1 MESREGGNACRTA
14 TGMGEKR
21 SNEWKTDPHFGPLD
35 LPLVPVALIPTPF
48 CLQKV
53 EDTRQGEV
61 LAILRWR
68 RRDALALARL
78 AVWALLL
85 GRWALASL
93 QVGWRWR
100 HLERAKHGDLD
111 CLWMVNVGRALLVV
125 RWSSGI
131 ILGVVS
137 TVELMK
143 HVALLGCGEGILR
156 VLLALLRVLL
166 LLRLRRGLEV
176 QEEAGR
182 GEHCPWRRAETC
194 QMWKQPRAQ
203 LSVRVELRVL
213 VEADDNGDKEKKE
226 PTQSSAPL
234 TPDTATQRCT

>member
-1 MESREGGNACRTA
+1 MSTVHTIAQDVDMASQE
-14 TGMGEKR
+14 GEKKHAEHKDER
-21 SNEWKTDPHFGPLD
+21 ATRIEGETKRRTDPHFGPLD
-35 LPLVPVALIPTPF
+35 LPLVSVALIPTPF
-48 CLQKV
+48 RLQKV

-61 LAILRWR
+61 LAVLRRR

-78 AVWALLL
+78 AVLVLLL
-85 GRWALASL
+85 GRTLISL
-93 QVGWRWR
+93 QVGLRWR

-125 RWSSGI
+125 GRSSGI

-143 HVALLGCGEGILR
+143 HVALLGGSEGILR

-166 LLRLRRGLEV
+166 LLGLRRGLEV

-182 GEHCPWRRAETC
+182 GEHCPGRRAETC
-194 QMWKQPRAQ
+194 YM
-203 LSVRVELRVL
+203 
-213 VEADDNGDKEKKE
+213 
-226 PTQSSAPL
+226 
-234 TPDTATQRCT
+234 